1 MSIVQTRCGRFKVI
15 DNDTIVSRSLMLYG
29 EWAQREI
36 DLMACFIRPGFV
48 VADVGAFIGTHSRAF
63 SANVGPEGRVLAF
76 EPRPDSAAVLSENA
90 DMAPTRNIRVVN
102 KALGDC
108 EKTVPLSVL
117 HDDKSANYAGLS
129 LEMSIDTKYPADNT
143 SNFEEIAVTTLD
155 SFDLDRLDFMKVDVE
170 GMELDVLKGG
180 IRTIERCKPIVFTEC
195 NSLGGGLPIMQWC
208 REREYRVYGVL
219 TPAYNPTN
227 FAGCLQDVFNGSME
241 VGLLLFPCESLPN
254 CMKKILE
261 ENLPEL
267 NTPDDLA
274 LLLLQKPQYPH
285 AIFASSK
292 ASKSLSLNYP
302 SMLADELKQFVVER
316 DRQIAQR
323 DRQIAEQDRQM
334 AFCKADLLA
343 ITQSRSWRLTV
354 PLRLLD
360 PVAAFRRI
368 LNLPCVGKE
377 QVFQRFLTRIR
388 KVKP

>member
-63 SANVGPEGRVLAF
+63 SAMVGTEGNVLAF
-76 EPRPDSAAVLSENA
+76 EPRPDSAAVLSANA
-90 DMAPTRNIRVVN
+90 NMAPANNIRVVN
-102 KALGDC
+102 KALGAC
-108 EKTVPLSVL
+108 EKTLPLSVL
-117 HDDKSANYAGLS
+117 HDEKSVNFAGLS
-129 LEMSIDTKYPADNT
+129 LEQSINPDPRENSADSQKIT
-143 SNFEEIAVTTLD
+143 VTTLD
-155 SFDLDRLDFMKVDVE
+155 AFNLDRLDFMKVDVE

-195 NSLGGGLPIMQWC
+195 NSLGGGVPIMQWC

-219 TPAYNPTN
+219 TSAYNPTN

-241 VGLLLFPCESLPN
+241 VGLLLFPCESLSN
-254 CMKKILE
+254 CMPTIVQK
-261 ENLPEL
+261 NLPEL
-267 NTPDDLA
+267 KTPDDLA

-285 AIFASSK
+285 EVFASSM
-292 ASKSLSLNYP
+292 ASKSLSLMYP
-302 SMLADELKQFVVER
+302 SMLADELKQFVVE
-316 DRQIAQR
+316 R